1 MNFFLLKSVLSG
13 KWRTITELNIF
24 FFFFFAVLKL
34 LYLNVITRME
44 GACYNLEMVVL
55 EMQRSLCA
63 RLVAGRG
70 KNL

>member
-24 FFFFFAVLKL
+24 FFYLQSLKL
-34 LYLNVITRME
+34 PYLNVITCME
-44 GACYNLEMVVL
+44 GACYDLEALVL
-55 EMQRSLCA
+55 EMQRSSCS

>member
-24 FFFFFAVLKL
+24 FFFFEVHKL

-44 GACYNLEMVVL
+44 GACYNLETVVL

>member
-24 FFFFFAVLKL
+24 FFFFAVLKL

-44 GACYNLEMVVL
+44 GACYNLVTVVL

>member
-24 FFFFFAVLKL
+24 FFFAVLKL

-44 GACYNLEMVVL
+44 EACYNLETVVL

>member
-24 FFFFFAVLKL
+24 FFFAVLKL

-44 GACYNLEMVVL
+44 GACYNLEAVVL
-55 EMQRSLCA
+55 EMQRSLCS

>member
-1 MNFFLLKSVLSG
+1 MENNYRV
-13 KWRTITELNIF
+13 EHF
-24 FFFFFAVLKL
+24 FFFFFAVFKL

-44 GACYNLEMVVL
+44 GACYNLEAVVL
-55 EMQRSLCA
+55 EMQRSLCS